1 MSHRRT
7 GRLSQA
13 VVGLWIVV
21 DSLKRSPDLAGRFL
35 IPEEVNRVALAV
47 KHAAAPPEQDK
58 EKSYQPR
65 VRLNRSLAALRRE
78 HQDLFPHVLGWLSQ
92 PEIREFFSRKGHS
105 PTWHRW
111 VEGIAKIQKGMRL
124 IEALETRRKVVRG
137 KIREIKSGRP
147 PGMEFSIYHDAALYA
162 EYLTQVVG
170 VSSERATEQVMKLGR
185 QTEGGLDRRE
195 IQRWRKRVRG
205 IKPKIK
211 DKDLKK
217 RLHEQHKAM
226 LQQQYEEIARKY
238 VLE

>member
-1 MSHRRT
+1 M
-7 GRLSQA
+7 
-13 VVGLWIVV
+13 
-21 DSLKRSPDLAGRFL
+21 
-35 IPEEVNRVALAV
+35 ALAV
-47 KHAAAPPEQDK
+47 EHAAAPPEQDK

-124 IEALETRRKVVRG
+124 IEALETRRKVVNG
-137 KIREIKSGRP
+137 KIREIRSGRP

-170 VSSERATEQVMKLGR
+170 VPSEKATKRALNLGGR
-185 QTEGGLDRRE
+185 KLDRRE
-195 IQRWRKRVRG
+195 VQKWRARVRS
-205 IKPKIK
+205 IEPKTK
-211 DKDLKK
+211 NEDLEK
-217 RLHEQHKAM
+217 RLHEQHKEM
-226 LQQQYEEIARKY
+226 LQQEYEAIAGKY